1 MVRRSA
7 DFHSYLTC
15 SSFSLWNRCFLFFY
29 LFSVISFILVAPPA
43 RPGAGKYNALFSI
56 EKRPEG
62 RVLRKRG
69 RWGIILIFFSPFD
82 FSFVSLKET
91 FAVESQGEG
100 NFLHKDSATIW
111 FNYIGSEAIKARL
124 TGISMISVSALI
136 LHSWSLKLDFAESR
150 RPLSLWSKP
159 GFCKG
164 GSHWVIQRLLTRLSP
179 EYCRL
184 FAYKKAYKGG
194 RDHMHPRTPLATP

>member
-1 MVRRSA
+1 M
-7 DFHSYLTC
+7 
-15 SSFSLWNRCFLFFY
+15 SFSWVGEVRVFTVTSPLVPSAFGIGVFFSCIFIY
-29 LFSVISFILVAPPA
+29 FSGSS

-56 EKRPEG
+56 ERPEG
-62 RVLRKRG
+62 RVLRKRR

-91 FAVESQGEG
+91 FAVENQGEG

-136 LHSWSLKLDFAESR
+136 LHSWSLKLHRKQTSA
-150 RPLSLWSKP
+150 
-159 GFCKG
+159 
-164 GSHWVIQRLLTRLSP
+164 
-179 EYCRL
+179 
-184 FAYKKAYKGG
+184 
-194 RDHMHPRTPLATP
+194 